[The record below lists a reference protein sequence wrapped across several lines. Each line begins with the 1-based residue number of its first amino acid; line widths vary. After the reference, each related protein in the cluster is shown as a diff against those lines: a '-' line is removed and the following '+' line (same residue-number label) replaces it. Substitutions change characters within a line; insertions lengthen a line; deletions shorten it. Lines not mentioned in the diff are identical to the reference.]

1 MADIEDIDDDASNQ
15 ADGLSEQSQA
25 AAGEGA
31 DDSGRDAQGDGTQT
45 EGSDGQGDGGEDGG
59 VVITIGEEQP
69 PQDDQQRA
77 PEWVRDLRKSNRE
90 KDRRIRELEQ
100 QVAQVRPVDAAVV
113 LGPKPTLANP
123 TGNEADAY
131 DEEKFAE
138 ALQAWHERDA
148 KIKSAAAARQE
159 EERRAQDAW
168 SQRMQEYSKRKTELA
183 VPDFEDAEDVFEGT
197 LSQVQ
202 RGIILNGADKP
213 EVVVY
218 ALGKAPA
225 KLKELAKISDPVKF
239 CFAVAK
245 LETQLKVTP
254 RKVAPAPEKRVQGQ
268 APVTGSIESQLA
280 ALEAEALKTGDRSK
294 VAAFRREQRRA
305 QA

>member
-1 MADIEDIDDDASNQ
+1 MADIDDIDDDASQQ
-15 ADGLSEQSQA
+15 ADGQGEQSQA

-31 DDSGRDAQGDGTQT
+31 DDSGRDAQGDGAAA
-45 EGSDGQGDGGEDGG
+45 EGADGQGDGDDGAG
-59 VVITIGEEQP
+59 VVITIGEDPP
-69 PQDDQQRA
+69 PQDDPQRA

-100 QVAQVRPVDAAVV
+100 QVAQARPSEAEIV
-113 LGPKPTLANP
+113 LGEEPELEDFDFDTAKFKKALIEW
-123 TGNEADAY
+123 NE
-131 DEEKFAE
+131 
-138 ALQAWHERDA
+138 RNA
-148 KIKSAAAARQE
+148 KIKAAAAARQE
-159 EERRAQDAW
+159 EEKRAQEAW
-168 SQRMQEYSKRKTELA
+168 NQRMQEYSKRKADLA
-183 VPDFEDAEDVFEGT
+183 VPDFEDAEVVFEDS

-254 RKVAPAPEKRVQGQ
+254 RKFAPAPEKKVQGQ
-268 APVTGSIESQLA
+268 APVTGSVESQLA
-280 ALEAEALKTGDRSK
+280 ALEAEAAKTGDRSK

-305 QA
+305 RA